1 MASGI
6 GTVCRTPWSWSMS
19 DSAVQ
24 PWKVRNT
31 EHMVRAGVL
40 RAGGA
45 VGRVPR
51 VVLLD
56 GAVEQ
61 VPERLLVGLGHP
73 QVEGAGVEVGAQAGG
88 VGARR
93 AAADAVGVERVAVG
107 VEPLHAVGLAAS
119 TGVFRKRLHAGHPV
133 ALTGLHLR
141 R

>member
-1 MASGI
+1 
-6 GTVCRTPWSWSMS
+6 V
-19 DSAVQ
+19 VH
-24 PWKVRNT
+24 VRQRGPALEGA
-31 EHMVRAGVL
+31 EHRAHGAAGVL

-51 VVLLD
+51 VVLLY

-73 QVEGAGVEVGAQAGG
+73 QVKGAGVEVGAQTGG

-93 AAADAVGVERVAVG
+93 TAADAVGVERVAVG
-107 VEPLHAVGLAAS
+107 VEPPHALGLAAPLRVQE
-119 TGVFRKRLHAGHPV
+119 GLHPRHPV
-133 ALTGLHLR
+133 ALTSLHLR